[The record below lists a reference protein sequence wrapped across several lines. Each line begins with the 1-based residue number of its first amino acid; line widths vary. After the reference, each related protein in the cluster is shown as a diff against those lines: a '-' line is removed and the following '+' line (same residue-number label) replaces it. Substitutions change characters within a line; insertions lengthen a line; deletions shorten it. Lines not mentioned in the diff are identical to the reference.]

1 MLEKFRIFSLILF
14 LNTSMQDFSLS
25 VRKLFYIVE
34 PLKPIAKRVNPT
46 LKSHIFNCYQKIL
59 LDISKLLMKI
69 LG

>member
-1 MLEKFRIFSLILF
+1 
-14 LNTSMQDFSLS
+14 MQDFSLS